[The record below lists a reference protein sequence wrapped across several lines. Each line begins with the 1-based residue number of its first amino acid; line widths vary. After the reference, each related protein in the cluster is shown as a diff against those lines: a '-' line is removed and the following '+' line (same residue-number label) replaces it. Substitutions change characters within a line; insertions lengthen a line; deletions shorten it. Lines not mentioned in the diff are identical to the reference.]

1 MKNNKEIKE
10 EEEEEIKVGSI
21 EELFYRIP
29 FEVWVAIFS
38 FLVHKWLVVCSR
50 VSRDWRNAAFF
61 LLRKQPPPGF
71 PLLKS
76 FFFLFHLFFLKTKN

>member
-29 FEVWVAIFS
+29 FEVWVAIFD
-38 FLVHKWLVVCSR
+38 FLVEHNWLVVCSR
-50 VSRDWRNAAFF
+50 VSQDWRNAAFF
-61 LLRKQPPPGF
+61 LLRKQPRSGF

-76 FFFLFHLFFLKTKN
+76 FFFSFSSFF

>member
-1 MKNNKEIKE
+1 MKNNKEIK

-38 FLVHKWLVVCSR
+38 FLVYNWLVVCSR

-61 LLRKQPPPGF
+61 LLRKQPRPGF

-76 FFFLFHLFFLKTKN
+76 FFFFFHLFLKTKN